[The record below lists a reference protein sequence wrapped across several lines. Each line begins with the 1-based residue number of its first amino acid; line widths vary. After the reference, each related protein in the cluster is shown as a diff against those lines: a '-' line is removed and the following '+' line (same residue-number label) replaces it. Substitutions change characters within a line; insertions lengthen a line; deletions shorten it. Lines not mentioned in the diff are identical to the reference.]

1 MISIARLFANADT
14 AHYYLEAI
22 ANDRDDYYV
31 ASGEAPGRWLGSGSA
46 LLGLDGEVTPQ
57 DLRAILE
64 GLDPR
69 TGEPIIGYRKNAGF
83 DLCLSAP
90 KSVSLLWGLG
100 DQVTADQVVVA
111 HEEAVLAALAYLED
125 AACTVRRGKG
135 GTTHLRAGGLVSAA
149 FRHRTSREA
158 DPQLHTHLV
167 TANMALGPDGRWTA
181 LHSADLWHHARTAGF
196 IYQSVLRHEVADR
209 LSVAF
214 EPSGKPGIGEVVG
227 IPKAIRNKFSR
238 RRVAIEAAMIEHGVR
253 TAHGA
258 QIATLD
264 TRPAKPEPVS
274 EDVLRSAWQEHADA
288 IGFDL
293 ASVPRQR
300 REPVA
305 PDDVDIGRQLT
316 ERDAT
321 FDRLRVLQ
329 AVAET
334 ATQGL
339 PYQRIR
345 SRADEFLA
353 GADVIEITAE
363 RWTTPEMLALEAD
376 AIDRA
381 TCGPATAAVPRE
393 IIDAAISA
401 RPSISREQAEA
412 VRSITTTNDPV
423 AVLVGHA
430 GTGKTFTLDAAGEA
444 WLHAGLRPIGVALAG
459 RAAAELQSGSGIPSQ
474 TIASFLKEL
483 GEGRTLTDRDVV
495 LVDEAGMV
503 GTRDLHRLLVAA
515 TGSGAKLVFVGD
527 HKQLAEIE
535 AGGMF
540 AALARGL
547 GAVELTEN
555 RRLQVPAQATTALA
569 LRNGDVDRTLLR
581 PHRLGGL
588 TIGENADRVRS
599 SLAEDWFLEH
609 NDDKHA
615 VMFALRH
622 ADVDD
627 LNYRARRLLHRN
639 GQLGNRVIATHDTD
653 FCIGDRVLVLRND
666 RRIGVMNGTQGT
678 IAGMEEGNLVVDTP
692 DGRRLEIP
700 ARYAAEGHLAH
711 GYAMTVHKAQG
722 MTCDVSLVLGDDS
735 LYAEAGY
742 TSITRG
748 RLRNHVYV
756 VASHEPD
763 DPVADLRRALDRSAA
778 KQTAIEQMDLG
789 L

>member
-1 MISIARLFANADT
+1 MISIARLAANADT

-46 LLGLDGEVTPQ
+46 LLGLDGEVTPA
-57 DLRAILE
+57 DLQAVLE

-69 TGEPIIGYRKNAGF
+69 TGEAVIGYRKNAGF

-100 DQVTADQVVVA
+100 DRETADHVVA
-111 HEEAVLAALAYLED
+111 AHDEAVLAALAYLEV

-135 GTTHLRAGGLVSAA
+135 GTTHLPAAGLVSAA

-196 IYQSVLRHEVADR
+196 IYQSVLRHEVAER

-227 IPKAIRNKFSR
+227 IPKPIRTKFSH

-253 TAHGA
+253 TARGA

-274 EDVLRSAWQEHADA
+274 EDVLRSAWNEHADA

-293 ASVPRQR
+293 GAVPRQR
-300 REPVA
+300 REPIP
-305 PDDVDIGRQLT
+305 PDDVAIGRHLT

-339 PYQRIR
+339 PYERIR

-353 GADVIEITAE
+353 GADAIEVTAE
-363 RWTTPEMLALEAD
+363 RWTTPQMLALEAD

-381 TCGPATAAVPRE
+381 TAGPLTVAVPRE

-401 RPSISREQAEA
+401 RPSMSREQAEA
-412 VRSITTTNDPV
+412 VRSITMTSDPV
-423 AVLVGHA
+423 PVLVGHA

-444 WLHAGLRPIGVALAG
+444 WIGAGLRPIGVALAG

-503 GTRDLHRLLVAA
+503 GTRDLHRLLVA
-515 TGSGAKLVFVGD
+515 TSGVGAKLVLVGD

-555 RRLQVPAQATTALA
+555 RRLQVPAQAATALA

-581 PHRLGGL
+581 LHHLGGL
-588 TIGENADRVRS
+588 TIGENADHVRS

-609 NDDKHA
+609 NDGKHG
-615 VMFALRH
+615 VMLALRH

-627 LNYRARRLLHRN
+627 LNYRARRLLHRH
-639 GQLGNRVIATHDTD
+639 GHLGDRVIATHDTD
-653 FCIGDRVLVLRND
+653 FCVGDRVLALRND

-678 IAGMEEGNLVVDTP
+678 IAGMEEGNLLVDTL
-692 DGRRLEIP
+692 DGRRFVIP
-700 ARYAAEGHLAH
+700 ARYAAEGHLTH

-778 KQTAIEQMDLG
+778 KQTAVEQMGLG

>member
-1 MISIARLFANADT
+1 VLSIARLAASAET

-46 LLGLDGEVTPQ
+46 LLGLDGEVTPE
-57 DLRAILE
+57 DLRAVLE

-69 TGEPIIGYRKNAGF
+69 TGESVIGYRKNAGF

-100 DQVTADQVVVA
+100 DRATAAQVVAA
-111 HEEAVLAALAYLED
+111 HDEAVLAALDYLED

-135 GTTHLRAGGLVSAA
+135 GATHLRAGGLVSAA

-181 LHSADLWHHARTAGF
+181 LHSADLWHHGRTAGF
-196 IYQSVLRHEVADR
+196 IYQSVLRHEVAER

-214 EPSGKPGIGEVVG
+214 EPSGKPGIGEVLG
-227 IPKAIRNKFSR
+227 IPKPIRNKFSR

-274 EDVLRSAWQEHADA
+274 EDVLRSAWHDHADA

-293 ASVPRQR
+293 ATVPRQR
-300 REPVA
+300 REPIP
-305 PDDVDIGRQLT
+305 PDDVAIGRHLT

-321 FDRLRVLQ
+321 FDRRRVLQ
-329 AVAET
+329 AAAET

-339 PYQRIR
+339 PYERIR
-345 SRADEFLA
+345 SRADDFLA
-353 GADVIEITAE
+353 GTDAIEVTAE

-381 TCGPATAAVPRE
+381 TCGPATVAVPRE
-393 IIDAAISA
+393 IVDAAISA
-401 RPSISREQAEA
+401 RRSISREQAEA

-444 WLHAGLRPIGVALAG
+444 WIGAGLRPIGVALAG

-503 GTRDLHRLLVAA
+503 GTRDLHRLLVAT
-515 TGSGAKLVFVGD
+515 TGAGAKLVLVGD
-527 HKQLAEIE
+527 HKQLAEI
-535 AGGMF
+535 
-540 AALARGL
+540 AALARGI

-555 RRLQVPAQATTALA
+555 RRLRVPAQAATALA
-569 LRNGDVDRTLLR
+569 LRNGDVDRALLR
-581 PHRLGGL
+581 LHRLGGL
-588 TIGENADRVRS
+588 TVGENADRVRS
-599 SLAEDWFLEH
+599 SIAEDWFLEH
-609 NDDKHA
+609 NDGKHG
-615 VMFALRH
+615 VMLALRH

-627 LNYRARRLLHRN
+627 LNYRARRLLHRH
-639 GQLGNRVIATHDTD
+639 GQLGDRVIATHDAD
-653 FCIGDRVLVLRND
+653 FCVGDRVLALRND
-666 RRIGVMNGTQGT
+666 RRIGVMNGTQGR
-678 IAGMEEGNLVVDTP
+678 IAGMGDGNLLVDTP

-700 ARYAAEGHLAH
+700 ARYAAEGHLTH

-756 VASHEPD
+756 VASHELD

-778 KQTAIEQMDLG
+778 KQTATEQMGLG